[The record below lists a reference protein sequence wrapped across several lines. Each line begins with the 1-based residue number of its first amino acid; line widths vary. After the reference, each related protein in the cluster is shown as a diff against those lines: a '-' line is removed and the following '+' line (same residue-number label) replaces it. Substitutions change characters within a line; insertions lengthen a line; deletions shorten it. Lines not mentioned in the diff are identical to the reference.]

1 MVGLGRMGVNM
12 AQRLFNGGH
21 KIVDFDSSEEA
32 RHGVVSSGGE
42 TLASLADLVSRL
54 SSPRA
59 AWVMVATGEIT
70 ESTIN
75 ELTDLLMPGDT
86 VLDGGNAN
94 YKDSIGRSAA
104 LKVKGLS
111 FIDVGT
117 NGGIWGLAEGYS

>member
-1 MVGLGRMGVNM
+1 MEHGMVGLGRIGVNM

-42 TLASLADLVSRL
+42 ILASLADLVSRL

-59 AWVMVATGEIT
+59 AWVMVAAGEIT

-94 YKDSIGRSAA
+94 YKDSMRRSAA

-117 NGGIWGLAEGYS
+117 NGGI